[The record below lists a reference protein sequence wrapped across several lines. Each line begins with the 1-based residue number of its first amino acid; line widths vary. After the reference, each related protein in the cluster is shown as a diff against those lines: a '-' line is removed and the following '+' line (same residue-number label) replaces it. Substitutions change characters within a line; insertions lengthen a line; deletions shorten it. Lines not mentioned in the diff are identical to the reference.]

1 MLNQIRPALVMIV
14 LLTILT
20 GLAYPFAMTGIAQGL
35 FPSQANGSL
44 IRRTDGTVLGSSL
57 IGQNFTK
64 DKYFHGRLSATS
76 DTDPN
81 DPTKTIAAPYN
92 AANSAGSN
100 LGPTSQ
106 ALADRVKAD
115 VATLAAQGIS
125 NPSVDLVTT
134 SASGFDPDI
143 SLAGAEE
150 QIARVAAARN
160 LPPDQVRQAVKA
172 ATSGRLLGLIG
183 EPRVNVLQ
191 LNMLLDGMKAS

>member
-44 IRRTDGTVLGSSL
+44 IHRADGTVLGSSL
-57 IGQNFTK
+57 IGQNFTE

-106 ALADRVKAD
+106 ALSDRVKAD
-115 VATLAAQGIS
+115 VATLAAQGIT

-134 SASGFDPDI
+134 SASGFDPDV
-143 SLAGAEE
+143 SPAGAEQ

-183 EPRVNVLQ
+183 EPHVNVLQ
-191 LNMLLDGMKAS
+191 LNMLLDGLKAS